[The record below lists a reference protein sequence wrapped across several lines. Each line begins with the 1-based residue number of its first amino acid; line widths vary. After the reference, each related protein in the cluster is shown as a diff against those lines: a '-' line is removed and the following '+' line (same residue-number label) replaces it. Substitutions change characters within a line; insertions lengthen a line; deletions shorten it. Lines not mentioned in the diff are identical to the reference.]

1 MNRMP
6 LLLPALF
13 ISLLFS
19 PEPSHAQKGAG
30 EASGVARQAVK
41 PAVVTLSGEL
51 LEIKTGPCENT
62 TGRSPAGTHL
72 ILKGSNGMTLNVH
85 LGPEN
90 AVDHVV
96 EQLTVGQALALEAF
110 RTDRLPENHYI
121 AKSLLLDDKTIHLR
135 DDKLRPSWA
144 YGRGMGKRGGEGMG
158 SGRGD
163 SWGRCR

>member
-19 PEPSHAQKGAG
+19 SEPSHAQKGTG
-30 EASGVARQAVK
+30 EATGVARQAVK

-62 TGRSPAGTHL
+62 TGRSPSGAHL
-72 ILKGSNGMTLNVH
+72 LLKDSDGKMLNVH

-96 EQLTVGQALALEAF
+96 EQLTVGQLLTMEAF
-110 RTDRLPENHYI
+110 RTDRLPEGHYI
-121 AKSLLLDDKTIHLR
+121 AKSLLLGDKTIHLR
-135 DDKLRPSWA
+135 DDNLRPSWA
-144 YGRGMGKRGGEGMG
+144 YGRGMGQGRGGG
-158 SGRGD
+158 
-163 SWGRCR
+163 WGRCR